1 MARLPMPPRWSEG
14 RDRSATTPLEEQV
27 SLHVGPNSTQAFE
40 QFMEVWKQENETRHP
55 VSGVGD
61 KLGQ

>member
-1 MARLPMPPRWSEG
+1 MARLPMPPRWG
-14 RDRSATTPLEEQV
+14 AGTVCDYPTGGQV
-27 SLHVGPNSTQAFE
+27 SLYVGPNSTQAFE

>member
-1 MARLPMPPRWSEG
+1 MPCRHRAGCDYPAG
-14 RDRSATTPLEEQV
+14 GQV
-27 SLHVGPNSTQAFE
+27 SLYVGPNSTQAFE
-40 QFMEVWKQENETRHP
+40 QFMKVWKQKNETRHP

>member
-1 MARLPMPPRWSEG
+1 MPG
-14 RDRSATTPLEEQV
+14 RHRADCDYPAGGQV
-27 SLHVGPNSTQAFE
+27 SLYVGPKFHPGIWL
-40 QFMEVWKQENETRHP
+40 FMKVWKQENETRHP

>member
-1 MARLPMPPRWSEG
+1 
-14 RDRSATTPLEEQV
+14 V
-27 SLHVGPNSTQAFE
+27 VGGQGS
-40 QFMEVWKQENETRHP
+40 VCDKQENETRHP